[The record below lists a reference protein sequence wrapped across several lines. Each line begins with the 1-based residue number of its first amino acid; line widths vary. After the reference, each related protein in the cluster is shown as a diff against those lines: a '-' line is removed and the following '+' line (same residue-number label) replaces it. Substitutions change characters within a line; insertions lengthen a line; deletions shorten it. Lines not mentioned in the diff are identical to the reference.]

1 VFGTLL
7 SRAPD
12 ETKMP
17 LHALAAY
24 RERFGDKS
32 VPELMVY
39 DRGGYAKGTLDECV
53 LPTGTLDFSF

>member
-1 VFGTLL
+1 
-7 SRAPD
+7 
-12 ETKMP
+12 MP